1 MYTNKTAIGII
12 GISHTYKSIIK
23 ALKKYNYKI
32 IICDIDNNK
41 MLNEPYEKY
50 NDYHDLLSIVDMV
63 YVATPPSTHFEISSF
78 FLKNNI
84 KVLCEKPLVTNKKDL
99 DILNSYNNLYNVLH
113 FSYGEEIEWF
123 INNNLKEKP
132 NKIICTINDPYILNK
147 SIKEDKLSLH
157 GSYLDE
163 TINPLSALRRIYN
176 KNLTFIK
183 CNKYFYRDDIY
194 DYKSDSMFK
203 LDDIDI
209 EVHTNWN
216 EQNNKE
222 KYVDLYFTD
231 KTIRLDSVNV
241 KVINLTNN
249 NVLFESNNN
258 RMDMHYINAL
268 KDITNNKE
276 VYDNLNNVIL
286 DGEHNAKNYIY

>member
-1 MYTNKTAIGII
+1 MYTNKTTIGII

-32 IICDIDNNK
+32 IICDIDNTK
-41 MLNEPYEKY
+41 TLNEPYEKY

>member
-1 MYTNKTAIGII
+1 MYANKTTIGII

-32 IICDIDNNK
+32 IICDIDNTK
-41 MLNEPYEKY
+41 ILNEPYEKY